1 MKFKRL
7 KSAMIDDLLSVRINN
22 LLSQLSEKAVE
33 KSPEDLKK
41 ILRNRKMFL
50 LGLFGKDGVLA
61 GMAAIH
67 FKETLMRKSG
77 VVEDVVVDSRCR
89 GQGFGRK
96 LIELL
101 IKEAKKNGADC
112 VELTSSPKRVEAN
125 AMYENLGFKKRETNC
140 YRLDLSV

>member
-7 KSAMIDDLLSVRINN
+7 KSAMIDDLLSIRINN

-101 IKEAKKNGADC
+101 IKEAKKTARIVSN
-112 VELTSSPKRVEAN
+112 
-125 AMYENLGFKKRETNC
+125 
-140 YRLDLSV
+140 